1 MTSSRSATG
10 PRTPPTFWVDTAA
23 ISPRR
28 QSFHLAPP
36 CRSDSCQ
43 TTPTRGPVSL
53 SAMRSSKQ
61 VRRCSSNIL
70 SYTAQ
75 FSYVG
80 YNNRVKTSHMPSSG
94 GVQKY
99 LCLCVSWIFF
109 FAFLEL
115 ANTCFSFFD
124 EKCFFFI
131 HISIS
136 LTQRSDIPREQKC
149 SPFHNVTRFLVS
161 YPDLCC

>member
-124 EKCFFFI
+124 EKCFFY
-131 HISIS
+131 SY
-136 LTQRSDIPREQKC
+136 
-149 SPFHNVTRFLVS
+149 FHKSNSKKRHPKRTEMFS
-161 YPDLCC
+161 FP